1 MVFSFDLNRLNQLL
15 KDFYI
20 LTKIR
25 ITVFNSD
32 FMEVASYPEERA
44 SFCNLIRTD
53 EKALKK
59 CITCDREACKKVS
72 KLHVPYI
79 YQCHAGLTEAIAPIR
94 LGNILIGYL
103 FFGHVFPYESH
114 EIGWKNIKDLCR
126 EYQLDMEKLKATC
139 YDRPITSTDYVL
151 AASHILESV
160 AYYLCLER
168 MVVMKNEAL
177 PIQIDT
183 YITEHLSEDLS
194 SQHLCEYFK
203 ISRTHLYHLSKENFG
218 VGIADHIRNLRIKKA
233 KKLLSDQPDISISEV
248 ASACGFDDYNYFI
261 SMFKRVVGMPPKQY
275 MNSIPP
281 SNWE

>member
-1 MVFSFDLNRLNQLL
+1 MVFTFDLDRLNQLL

-25 ITVFNSD
+25 ITVFNSE
-32 FMEVASYPEERA
+32 FTEVTSYPVERA
-44 SFCNLIRTD
+44 PFCNLVRTD

-59 CITCDREACKKVS
+59 CMACDREACKRVS
-72 KLHVPYI
+72 KLHTPYI

-114 EIGWKNIKDLCR
+114 EVGWENIKELCR
-126 EYQLDMEKLKATC
+126 EYQLDMDELKAAC
-139 YDRPITSTDYVL
+139 FERPITSTDFVI

-177 PIQIDT
+177 PMQIDA
-183 YITEHLSEDLS
+183 YITEHLSENLN
-194 SQHLCEYFK
+194 SQLLCEHFQ
-203 ISRTHLYHLSKENFG
+203 ISRTHLYHISKENFG

-233 KKLLSDQPDISISEV
+233 KKLLSDQPNISISEV

-275 MNSIPP
+275 RNSMH
-281 SNWE
+281 SSGAM